1 MNKLPSK
8 LLSSQGAG
16 REVNLNWHY
25 SRNWRSG
32 MKKKLLKVQ
41 CAWLL
46 LIISCAA
53 PPSTPTLVT
62 ETIFPSPTAVGI
74 QQTETP
80 QPQATVEQLEIETP
94 TVAPPTPT
102 SPVHVTSDVLYATSL
117 QPEAT
122 TWRLD
127 VYAPNEAADSPV
139 VVFMHGLNALKEG
152 HKRESLVMAEHGAVV
167 YTITW
172 PTWILDLA
180 ERESGKG
187 FREMSEVI
195 SCAIRYAR
203 STAAEYGGD
212 AERVILV
219 GFSWGARLG
228 SWVAL
233 AGEGLDPMWDEFAVD
248 RGGPAQQVECEE
260 NGVSGNVNAFVG
272 IGGRYA
278 YAKNMQEN
286 DPELW
291 KIASRLA
298 HLGQNPDLVIRL
310 LHGERDDVVNPEYS
324 IQFNEVLTEAGY
336 DTELILYDGVHLV
349 YAELTAEVVMEL
361 AGE

>member
-1 MNKLPSK
+1 
-8 LLSSQGAG
+8 
-16 REVNLNWHY
+16 
-25 SRNWRSG
+25 
-32 MKKKLLKVQ
+32 MKKILLQVQ
-41 CAWLL
+41 FAWLL

-53 PPSTPTLVT
+53 PPSTPNLVT
-62 ETIFPSPTAVGI
+62 DTTQPKSTEVRI
-74 QQTETP
+74 QQTDTP
-80 QPQATVEQLEIETP
+80 QPQAPVEQLETETP

-102 SPVHVTSDVLYATSL
+102 SPIQVTNDVLYATSL

-122 TWRLD
+122 TWTLD

-139 VVFMHGLNALKEG
+139 VVFAHGFKAVKEG
-152 HKRESLVMAEHGAVV
+152 HKRESQVMAEHGAVV

-180 ERESGKG
+180 ERDRGRG
-187 FREMSEVI
+187 YREMSEVI
-195 SCAIRYAR
+195 TCAIRYAR
-203 STAAEYGGD
+203 ATALDYGGD
-212 AERVILV
+212 PNWVTLV

-228 SWVAL
+228 SWVAI

-310 LHGERDDVVNPEYS
+310 LHGERDERVNPEYS
-324 IQFNEVLTEAGY
+324 TQFNEVLTEAGY

-349 YAELTAEVVMEL
+349 PAELTAELVMEL